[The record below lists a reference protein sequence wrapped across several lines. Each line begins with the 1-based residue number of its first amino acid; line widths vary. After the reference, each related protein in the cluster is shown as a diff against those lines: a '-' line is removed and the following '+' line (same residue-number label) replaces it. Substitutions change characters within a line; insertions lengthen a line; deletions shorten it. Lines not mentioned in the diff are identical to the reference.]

1 MRKLVLFT
9 LFLISYANMCLASL
23 SMPKDDRWFF
33 VDLSEKPHKMDMWID
48 YSTIKISKS
57 TELGYRHNDHKA
69 AKVWFLCNYY
79 ELDVKMIT
87 YMEFDFECNTTRQL
101 SNTVYSS
108 DDIIIISK
116 NKEEISAQPITPGTI
131 SETALSILN
140 EYNKVYKNK
149 ERMDEFIKK
158 EKSYTNK
165 YKAMS
170 QQTVDK

>member
-1 MRKLVLFT
+1 
-9 LFLISYANMCLASL
+9 
-23 SMPKDDRWFF
+23 
-33 VDLSEKPHKMDMWID
+33 
-48 YSTIKISKS
+48 
-57 TELGYRHNDHKA
+57 
-69 AKVWFLCNYY
+69 
-79 ELDVKMIT
+79 MIT

-158 EKSYTNK
+158 KSPTPINIKRDFYHSKMGRSRFTI
-165 YKAMS
+165 
-170 QQTVDK
+170 Q